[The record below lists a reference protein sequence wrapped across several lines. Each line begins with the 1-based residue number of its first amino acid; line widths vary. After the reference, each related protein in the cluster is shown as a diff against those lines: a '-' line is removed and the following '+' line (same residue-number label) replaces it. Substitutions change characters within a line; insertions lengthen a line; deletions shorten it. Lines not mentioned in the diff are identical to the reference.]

1 MARIKAKR
9 VGFRLDMTPMVDV
22 AFLLLTFFMLTTK
35 FRPPEPVVIDL
46 PSSHSEQK
54 LPESSVLTVMVSSTD
69 ALFMGISSQSS
80 REVLFNAAI
89 RPKLEA
95 AGYSGK
101 AVTDSLVHFRLAET
115 FPVQREELSRFVTMA
130 RYADHGLRPVVRADA
145 NAGFE
150 AVNYVISV
158 YKDAN
163 LLTFNL
169 VTMMEKGVR

>member
-54 LPESSVLTVMVSSTD
+54 LPESAVLTVMVSETD

-95 AGYSGK
+95 AGYTEP
-101 AVTDSLVHFRLAET
+101 AVRDSLAHFRLAET
-115 FPVQREELSRFVTMA
+115 FPVEREELSRFVTMA

-150 AVNYVISV
+150 AVN
-158 YKDAN
+158 
-163 LLTFNL
+163 
-169 VTMMEKGVR
+169 

>member
-54 LPESSVLTVMVSSTD
+54 LPESEVLTVTVSGD
-69 ALFMGISSQSS
+69 DRFFMGVSSQST
-80 REVLFNAAI
+80 RERLFQAVI

-95 AGYSGK
+95 AGMGEA
-101 AVTDSLVHFRLAET
+101 AVADSLSGFRLAET
-115 FPVQREELSRFVTMA
+115 FPVQRAELDRFVVMA
-130 RYADHGLRPVVRADA
+130 RFADQRLRPVVRADA
-145 NAGFE
+145 DAGFE
-150 AVNYVISV
+150 AVDHVMKV
-158 YKDAN
+158 YKKAN

-169 VTMMEKGVR
+169 VTVLEKEGR